1 MKTVDHSVN
10 DSIYQRVLLSPL
22 GLDKDNSAVL
32 WILLLFASMLSAG
45 MYYFDGNVA
54 LVTGILYLTFVLL
67 LSLFRIDYSLYLF
80 IFTVLLFEQF
90 AIPGFP
96 AITHDVSFFSN
107 LKEISYVPFFE
118 AGVISPFEIHILF
131 LVSALFLH
139 ITIRKDFD
147 LKPISV
153 WGAFLVFFACLFL
166 AFMNGMRT
174 GGDF

>member
-107 LKEISYVPFFE
+107 LKEISYVPFLKPESSALLRSTSFFSSLPFFC
-118 AGVISPFEIHILF
+118 ILPFEKTLI
-131 LVSALFLH
+131 
-139 ITIRKDFD
+139 
-147 LKPISV
+147 
-153 WGAFLVFFACLFL
+153 
-166 AFMNGMRT
+166 
-174 GGDF
+174 